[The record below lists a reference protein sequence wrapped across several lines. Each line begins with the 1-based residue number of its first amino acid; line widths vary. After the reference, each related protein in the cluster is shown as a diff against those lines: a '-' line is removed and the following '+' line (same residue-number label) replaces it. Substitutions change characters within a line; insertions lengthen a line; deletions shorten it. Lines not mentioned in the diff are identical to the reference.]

1 MTRTALVGVTTLVAL
16 ETLRLTGT
24 AFGEATTVGTLL
36 VVALATLGAGPVAW
50 WLGRRRALP
59 AALGALAALRL
70 LLQVPALRGLFLVA
84 LTTAVAL
91 VTLLL
96 AARRAGPRRT
106 GRAVA
111 LAVAFDVALRLP
123 LDLLDPFR
131 YGGFPGWSVALVLA
145 AALGGL
151 ARRLHL
157 TTPSDGPLR
166 PPAEAARALATA
178 APWGEIRDAGP
189 ATALLGPALGL
200 YATVLASPGHLGAQ
214 ADLSVGVA
222 GLWVAAGA
230 LLGVVALSLPLPGP
244 RWAVPAGLAVAVP
257 AAVLLPWAAL
267 PATVL
272 ALAALPVTLRRA
284 VTLPLPGPVTGHA
297 AAAALAALLVT
308 LPVQPPFPTWLFPT
322 LAGLG
327 TAWAASRLPVPA
339 PLPRPFLPIIL
350 ATLLLAAPPL
360 AGALRAGPEPLST
373 DTAGGMYRMLSWNVH
388 QARAMDGELDPGAVL
403 DTIRASGA
411 QVVLLQEVPRGRPGS
426 GGFDLVDWLERRL
439 DVTAVWS
446 PERDRLSGN
455 VILTS
460 LPVLDAQTGDLASD
474 RSYAAA
480 DLRLTDG
487 ETARVVTAHG
497 SPFPE
502 VFENLLRATGD
513 GTHTVLAGDLNAEP
527 GSAEIDA
534 VLAAG
539 LHSAQDEAR
548 DPELRDRDTA
558 VGPSRRVDW
567 IFGARDVSFGD
578 LTLTDTDASD
588 HLPMA
593 VTVYLD

>member
-1 MTRTALVGVTTLVAL
+1 MTRTALAVVTTLVLL

-24 AFGEATTVGTLL
+24 AFGDAATAGTLL
-36 VVALATLGAGPVAW
+36 VVALAALGSGPVAW

-70 LLQVPALRGLFLVA
+70 LLQIPALRGLLLVA

-96 AARRAGPRRT
+96 AAHRAGPRRT

-111 LAVAFDVALRLP
+111 LAVAADIALRLP
-123 LDLLDPFR
+123 LDLLDPVR
-131 YGGFPGWSVALVLA
+131 YGGFPGWS
-145 AALGGL
+145 AALTLAVVLGAL
-151 ARRLHL
+151 ARHLHR

-178 APWGEIRDAGP
+178 APWGEIRGRVP

-200 YATVLASPGHLGAQ
+200 YATVLASPGYLGAQ
-214 ADLSVGVA
+214 AGLSVGVA

-230 LLGVVALSLPLPGP
+230 LLGVAALSSPLPGP
-244 RWAVPAGLAVAVP
+244 RWAAPVVLVVAVLAV
-257 AAVLLPWAAL
+257 VLLPWAAV

-272 ALAALPVTLRRA
+272 ALAVLPVTLRRA
-284 VTLPLPGPVTGHA
+284 LPLPLPGPVAAHA

-308 LPVQPPFPTWLFPT
+308 LPVQPPFPTWLLPT
-322 LAGLG
+322 LAALG
-327 TAWAASRLPVPA
+327 PAWAASRLAVQA
-339 PLPRPFLPIIL
+339 PLPRPFLPVVL

-373 DTAGGMYRMLSWNVH
+373 DTAGGMYRLLSWNVH
-388 QARAMDGELDPGAVL
+388 QARAMDGELDPQAVL
-403 DTIRASGA
+403 DTIRASRA
-411 QVVLLQEVPRGRPGS
+411 QVVLLQEVPRGRTGS
-426 GGFDLVDWLERRL
+426 AGFDLVDWLERRL

-460 LPVLDAQTGDLASD
+460 LPVIDSEVGDLASD

-539 LHSAQDEAR
+539 LHSAQDEAH

-567 IFGARDVSFGD
+567 VFGARDISFGD
-578 LTLTDTDASD
+578 FALTDTDASD